1 MNAQAPIRQLSFYA
15 HGVAQITREARFEGS
30 HLSLALKPSELDD
43 VLKSCV
49 VSAAT
54 AETIVSGMDYE
65 TPAPAESGSASVS
78 TARLNI
84 GKRSALVDLL
94 TELMGWDV
102 QVALQADAPAVAGR
116 VLGIQLEG
124 PAEGQ
129 CLLLS
134 QPDTG
139 LIQSVLLADIR
150 QLLPQSPS
158 LQARLGRELDAR
170 QQPDGVQALTIRLNP
185 GQHHLAV
192 AYLVP
197 SSSWRISYRASVTS
211 VATDAGDHSAPAKGD
226 GNGEGPALVR
236 LQAWGLIDNQF
247 GEDLNDVRIS
257 MVAGQPISFQ
267 YAMALPVQP
276 DRAKVAAPARQA
288 AKPLDFQAPA
298 PIQPR
303 SPMDLG
309 HLIDPCMIADLGMQE
324 ALTTPAA
331 QTHEQGELFEY
342 EVAQPVSM
350 PMGSSALVPLFDLAM
365 PGERELLF
373 NDRKHKLHPI
383 RALRCINVTGC
394 VLEHGPLTVTEDGSY
409 RGEAVLPFTVKGAEL
424 YLPYAVELGIHVTVD
439 THSGEQHT
447 ALTTDEGAFW
457 EESAATK
464 TLRWTLHNKT
474 EKDDVVTIECDESR
488 LPGELTCQAG
498 EPLRVAHML
507 RWRVPCPAQSEVSFQ
522 VSAHSVSRQRL
533 GGLPALAKLKAVLGA
548 SLCPLGLAQALQPLL
563 PLMEEQATANA
574 RLKQLD
580 DALKELADSQ
590 EELRGSIEMLS
601 GSDSVEVAARR
612 ELIPRALELASS
624 LSAQREERAALRQ
637 RHRQMQQQL
646 DQATLALLVPQA

>member
-65 TPAPAESGSASVS
+65 TPAPAASGSASVS

-124 PAEGQ
+124 PEEAQ

-139 LIQSVLLADIR
+139 LIQRVLLADIR

-170 QQPDGVQALTIRLNP
+170 QQPDGVQALTIRVNP
-185 GQHHLAV
+185 GQHHVAV

-197 SSSWRISYRASVTS
+197 SSSWRISYRASVT
-211 VATDAGDHSAPAKGD
+211 TDAGDSG
-226 GNGEGPALVR
+226 GPAIGVTHGKGPAQVR

-276 DRAKVAAPARQA
+276 DRVKVAAPARQA

-424 YLPYAVELGIHVTVD
+424 YLPYAMELGIHVTVD

-447 ALTTDEGAFW
+447 TLTTGEGAFW
-457 EESAATK
+457 EESAGTK

-474 EKDDVVTIECDESR
+474 EKDDVVTIECDAFR

-498 EPLRVAHML
+498 EPLRVAHVL

-533 GGLPALAKLKAVLGA
+533 GGLPALEKLKAVLGA

-563 PLMEEQATANA
+563 PMMEEQDTANA

-580 DALKELADSQ
+580 DALKELAESQ

-624 LSAQREERAALRQ
+624 LSAQREERAALRHRHSQLQ
-637 RHRQMQQQL
+637 RQL
-646 DQATLALLVPQA
+646 FQATQALLAPQA